1 MPSIGLGTLQM
12 ECNKRAP
19 LPPLGGSHTK
29 MIISMAFEYPGV
41 YFYTDEKCG
50 GPKSSYTGP
59 WKDHI
64 SNFQDPLTNNVK
76 CMIFYTGEGP
86 NKHFALFPTET
97 PNILNGDGSFKPG
110 KPCGGYYSDLK
121 PERTPIPVEYCKNS
135 IKSALIF
142 YQPDNPNVAGNEIIF
157 YSKPNGETDNK
168 AGQFKITFEEFEQV
182 QNGLVKD
189 PSQMKF
195 QYQNQNLNDP
205 DQKRCQTFKDK
216 GCQGSIKI
224 TGNYL
229 VSLESKSNDKKQIWD
244 KSTIQSINNLNIE
257 EAFPAQYPDFFQVF
271 ILPILR

>member
-1 MPSIGLGTLQM
+1 
-12 ECNKRAP
+12 
-19 LPPLGGSHTK
+19 
-29 MIISMAFEYPGV
+29 
-41 YFYTDEKCG
+41 
-50 GPKSSYTGP
+50 
-59 WKDHI
+59 
-64 SNFQDPLTNNVK
+64 
-76 CMIFYTGEGP
+76 MIFYTGEGP